1 MPGLVLHS
9 LKCDLTR
16 EGSWWLKDTDGMY
29 KCKLERT
36 REVLP
41 TWCVGP
47 ISGTRVK
54 WPSSFFNCLQWWGT
68 QHFQT
73 GPVLSLDV
81 TDYSLETKAVHPCG
95 VPSEAQETSPG
106 FIHSLIHSF
115 IFAKHLKLP
124 VVQSLSCI
132 WLLQILL
139 TPGTVLNPRD
149 ALEEKANSGSVLL
162 EFTVLPYLTIPLW
175 GWQGRD

>member
-9 LKCDLTR
+9 LNCELTR
-16 EGSWWLKDTDGMY
+16 EGSWWLKDMDRMC
-29 KCKLERT
+29 KCKLEKT
-36 REVLP
+36 LEVSP
-41 TWCVGP
+41 TWCVSP
-47 ISGTRVK
+47 ISDTWVK

-73 GPVLSLDV
+73 GPVLSLDIA
-81 TDYSLETKAVHPCG
+81 DYSLETKAAHPSG
-95 VPSEAQETSPG
+95 VPSESQETPPC
-106 FIHSLIHSF
+106 FIHS
-115 IFAKHLKLP
+115 FAKHLILP

-139 TPGTVLNPRD
+139 RPGTVVNARD
-149 ALEEKANSGSVLL
+149 ASEEKTNSGSVFLA
-162 EFTVLPYLTIPLW
+162 FTVLPYLTIPLW